1 MSRSAILN
9 ATIQNQLKLADI
21 ETAEEAGAVL
31 TLTRTAVQAITT
43 AGTTIT
49 WQSEIRGYQ
58 ITWSG
63 TDITIPADGWYHI
76 SVAIATSA
84 ALNDLLY
91 RLRVN
96 GTAVQVSGGIG
107 DVNLDASVAQFMRY
121 FAENDVVQINLLP
134 SANVNINL
142 NAENAGVESP
152 ILHIVQLSGGV
163 DV

>member
-31 TLTRTAVQAITT
+31 TLTRTAVLAITT

-49 WQSEIRGYQ
+49 WQQEIRGYQ
-58 ITWSG
+58 ITWA
-63 TDITIPADGWYHI
+63 TTTVTIPADGWYI
-76 SVAIATSA
+76 IGLSMQFSVN
-84 ALNDLLY
+84 LNNVFAVLI
-91 RLRVN
+91 VN
-96 GTAVQVSGGIG
+96 GVNVQSYNGFGDTDRNNFSFSMVRYFSENDAVQ
-107 DVNLDASVAQFMRY
+107 LSVF
-121 FAENDVVQINLLP
+121 P
-134 SANVNINL
+134 SANCNL
-142 NAENAGVESP
+142 LQVAENGIAESP

>member
-43 AGTTIT
+43 AGTTIV

-76 SVAIATSA
+76 SVALQHTAM
-84 ALNDLLY
+84 NDMQI
-91 RLRVN
+91 RLSVG
-96 GTAVQVSGGIG
+96 GTIVQYAPGIG
-107 DVNLDASVAQFMRY
+107 DVDRDVSSAHFMRY
-121 FAENDVVQINLLP
+121 FSESNVVQINILP
-134 SANVNINL
+134 SVNGNL
-142 NAENAGVESP
+142 NARAENGLAESP
-152 ILHIVQLSGGV
+152 ILNIVQLSGGV

>member
-43 AGTTIT
+43 AGTTIV

-63 TDITIPADGWYHI
+63 TDITIPADGWYLV
-76 SVAIATSA
+76 SLSLQTSA
-84 ALNDLLY
+84 NLNDLLVTIG
-91 RLRVN
+91 VN
-96 GTAVQVSGGIG
+96 GGNTVQLSSIG
-107 DVNLDASVAQFMRY
+107 DVDRNRIGISNTRY
-121 FAENDVVQINLLP
+121 YNENDVLRIALTP
-134 SANVNINL
+134 SANVNVL
-142 NAENAGVESP
+142 AQAEGGTGESP

>member
-31 TLTRTAVQAITT
+31 TLTRTAVLAITT

-76 SVAIATSA
+76 SITISTLAL
-84 ALNDLLY
+84 LNDFLY

-96 GTAVQVSGGIG
+96 GTTVQVASSIG
-107 DVNLDASVAQFMRY
+107 DVNIDASSAHFMRY
-121 FAENDVVQINLLP
+121 FAENDVVQINVLP
-134 SANVNINL
+134 SANTNIL
-142 NAENAGVESP
+142 LVAENGVIESP